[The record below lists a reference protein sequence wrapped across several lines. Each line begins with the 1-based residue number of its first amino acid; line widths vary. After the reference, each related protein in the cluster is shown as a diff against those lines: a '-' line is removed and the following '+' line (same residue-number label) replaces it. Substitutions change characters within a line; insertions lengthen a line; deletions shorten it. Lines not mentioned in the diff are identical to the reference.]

1 LQQLRGGDSASVG
14 ESGSTLSGGQK
25 ARIAL
30 ARAAYQDKSVY
41 LLDDILSAV
50 DLGVARNIFNN
61 CIMGLLRYKTRI
73 LCTHNRTFLQRA
85 DWIVVMENGTI
96 KEQGKSLERNFLHTN
111 KTTANFAIGV
121 PQDVLKTYND
131 ILEDHDDSSS
141 STTEQKISK
150 INTE

>member
-1 LQQLRGGDSASVG
+1 VLRACCLEDDLNQLRGGDSASVG

-50 DLGVARNIFNN
+50 DPGVARNIFNN

-73 LCTHNRTFLQRA
+73 LCTHNRTFLQKA
-85 DWIVVMENGTI
+85 DWIVVLDNGMI
-96 KEQGKSLERNFLHTN
+96 KEQGTVF
-111 KTTANFAIGV
+111 
-121 PQDVLKTYND
+121 
-131 ILEDHDDSSS
+131 
-141 STTEQKISK
+141 
-150 INTE
+150 

>member
-1 LQQLRGGDSASVG
+1 MYQLKGGDSASVG

-41 LLDDILSAV
+41 LLDDVLSAV
-50 DLGVARNIFNN
+50 DAVVARNIFNN

-85 DWIVVMENGTI
+85 DWIVVLDNGTI
-96 KEQGKSLERNFLHTN
+96 KEQGNVFFNFFFIN
-111 KTTANFAIGV
+111 YVNIFAIGL
-121 PQDVLKTYND
+121 PQDVLKLYTD
-131 ILEDHDDSSS
+131 ILGDQNDSSS
-141 STTEQKISK
+141 SAPEQKISN
-150 INTE
+150 INAE